1 LYHCSQD
8 YKSHTLKIHINPY
21 YNIGKLQRW
30 LEFELAGPVLLYL
43 TYLGVPIFLTLLAAL
58 LVMPLLLKV
67 LIVERKYGWLGTFIV
82 FVFGSFWG
90 TYLFFEPAAWM
101 TNVSKLSSALLVSL
115 MFFYFYC
122 AMLRLSIGSRTKEDV
137 QDESYA

>member
-1 LYHCSQD
+1 M
-8 YKSHTLKIHINPY
+8 KININPY

-30 LEFELAGPVLLYL
+30 LEFELAGPVLLYI
-43 TYLGVPIFLTLLAAL
+43 TYAGGITIFLALLAAL

-67 LIVERKYGWLGTFIV
+67 LIVERKYGWLGTLIV

-101 TNVSKLSSALLVSL
+101 TNVSKLSSALLISL
-115 MFFYFYC
+115 GFFYFYC
-122 AMLRLSIGSRTKEDV
+122 AMLRLSIGSWTKEDV

>member
-1 LYHCSQD
+1 M
-8 YKSHTLKIHINPY
+8 KININPY

-30 LEFELAGPVLLYL
+30 LEFELAGPVLLYI
-43 TYLGVPIFLTLLAAL
+43 TYAGGITIFLALLAAL

-67 LIVERKYGWLGTFIV
+67 LIVERKYGWLGTLIV

-101 TNVSKLSSALLVSL
+101 TNVSKLSSALLISL
-115 MFFYFYC
+115 GFFYFYC
-122 AMLRLSIGSRTKEDV
+122 AMLRLSIGGWTKEDV
-137 QDESYA
+137 KDESYA

>member
-1 LYHCSQD
+1 M
-8 YKSHTLKIHINPY
+8 KIHINPY

-30 LEFELAGPVLLYL
+30 LEFELAGPVLLYI
-43 TYLGVPIFLTLLAAL
+43 TYAGGITIFLALLAAL

-67 LIVERKYGWLGTFIV
+67 LILERKYGWLGTLIV

-101 TNVSKLSSALLVSL
+101 TNVSKLSGALLISL

-122 AMLRLSIGSRTKEDV
+122 AMLRLSIGSWTKEDV

>member
-1 LYHCSQD
+1 M
-8 YKSHTLKIHINPY
+8 KININPY

-30 LEFELAGPVLLYL
+30 LEFELAGPVLLYI
-43 TYLGVPIFLTLLAAL
+43 TYAGGITIFLALLAAL

-67 LIVERKYGWLGTFIV
+67 LIVERKYGWLGTLIV

-122 AMLRLSIGSRTKEDV
+122 AMLRLSIGSWTKEDV

>member
-1 LYHCSQD
+1 M
-8 YKSHTLKIHINPY
+8 KIHINPY

-67 LIVERKYGWLGTFIV
+67 LIVERKYGWLGTLIL
-82 FVFGSFWG
+82 FVFGSFW
-90 TYLFFEPAAWM
+90 TAYLFLDPADWM
-101 TNVSKLSSALLVSL
+101 GNSSKLTIALMVSL
-115 MFFYFYC
+115 GFFYFYC
-122 AMLRLSIGSRTKEDV
+122 AILRVAIGGWTK
-137 QDESYA
+137 DELEYELHT